1 MSTSWASRLQD
12 SWQQRPILHRDG
24 VSLQEAWL
32 LRKLQQTLNGDSLQI
47 DGLSLLSRDS
57 TLHLTAHHPL
67 AARLTLHFDFLPID
81 WNSRQIC
88 LRYHV
93 QGEAIAPSTT
103 RRLLGGLLLGVLEG
117 AFGHKALQQLAKP
130 LDWLTLEQDI
140 AMIDLTRLPALQ
152 PWLDYPVLGKP
163 LAAHLTIKTIET
175 SPGQLRIRLGR
186 SQPPPAEPT
195 PD

>member
-1 MSTSWASRLQD
+1 MQASWSSRLQR

-32 LRKLQQTLNGDSLQI
+32 LRKLQQALNGDSLQI

-67 AARLTLHFDFLPID
+67 AARLTLHFDFLPVD

-88 LRYHV
+88 LRYQV
-93 QGEAIAPSTT
+93 QGEAISPSTT
-103 RRLLGGLLLGVLEG
+103 RRVLGGLLLGVLEG
-117 AFGHKALQQLAKP
+117 AFGHKALQQLTKP
-130 LDWLTLEQDI
+130 LDWLTLEQDV

-152 PWLDYPVLGKP
+152 PWLDYPLLGKP
-163 LAAHLTIKTIET
+163 VSERIVIRALET
-175 SPGQLRIRLGR
+175 SPGQLRIYLGR
-186 SQPPPAEPT
+186 PQALS
-195 PD
+195 D